1 MASMM
6 TTPLTTA
13 TRRTTSVAAVGV
25 VSSFA
30 AKTKTKT
37 TTCMT
42 KTTLKTCAMTTTR
55 CANNQAPDLNDN
67 TVEKNKKNKKNKK
80 CEYKP
85 QKPRK
90 RKAKTGSPRPPPPPT
105 AKDLEMMSKFDELE
119 ADGGVK
125 FEVFARAK
133 GPNQWFPV
141 GPMVVKEEWMIGKE
155 LWNAEEPLKR
165 AALQM
170 YPKLAAAPAFGN
182 LEYGFRRADA
192 EKITEEEIRRGQ
204 GKVNPFDDVEVLKER
219 SEYDGAAPERTLL
232 QKFNAWM
239 NPYTNK

>member
-1 MASMM
+1 MAMM
-6 TTPLTTA
+6 RAVLTVPSSSSRPCST
-13 TRRTTSVAAVGV
+13 
-25 VSSFA
+25 SSFSRRGVA
-30 AKTKTKT
+30 S
-37 TTCMT
+37 
-42 KTTLKTCAMTTTR
+42 LMTTTR
-55 CANNQAPDLNDN
+55 CAGNQAPDLNDN

-80 CEYKP
+80 SEYKP